1 MGEASIPVDLV
12 NPGQVFACLGFVE
25 AADVLLGGA
34 RGGFDWQH
42 GEDVRFRLESA
53 RAENPIAHV
62 LRFLEEAE
70 VVALEPYGC
79 GYDGSSKWK
88 IDIEKWNINIDPS
101 QPYGFPCKPSKKLDT
116 LPACLRDSD
125 GNKIVIDHWGD
136 DLRKTGRDNIKFWAG
151 MGGKPGTKLA
161 LEALDLARDQITDH
175 IGDPFSLTAE
185 QSSSFRFDW
194 RRDYVPI
201 DSGFSLNPHGHMT
214 TQGYPVVELM
224 AAIGVTHARPM
235 RRDKLNYSYGVAG
248 ASGADLYDPI
258 FLRAALGARQPPF
271 HGMPFRR
278 FSMRLDWPGQEN
290 QARCITNVIEETSTS

>member
-25 AADVLLGGA
+25 AVDVLLGGA

-42 GEDVRFRLESA
+42 GEDVRFRLESTGNEDPVV
-53 RAENPIAHV
+53 RV

-70 VVALEPYGC
+70 VVSLAPF
-79 GYDGSSKWK
+79 GSNNRT
-88 IDIEKWNINIDPS
+88 EKWRVDTVSVQSHAFPFDDPQS
-101 QPYGFPCKPSKKLDT
+101 PAT
-116 LPACLRDSD
+116 LPARLQDSA
-125 GNKIVIDHWGD
+125 GNSIVIDYWGD
-136 DLRKTGRDNIKFWAG
+136 ETQRDNVKFWAG
-151 MGGKPGTKLA
+151 SGGYPGVGLVRDA
-161 LEALDLARDQITDH
+161 LCLVRGRTADH
-175 IGDPFSLTAE
+175 VDAPFSLTAE

-278 FSMRLDWPGQEN
+278 FSLRLDWPGQEN